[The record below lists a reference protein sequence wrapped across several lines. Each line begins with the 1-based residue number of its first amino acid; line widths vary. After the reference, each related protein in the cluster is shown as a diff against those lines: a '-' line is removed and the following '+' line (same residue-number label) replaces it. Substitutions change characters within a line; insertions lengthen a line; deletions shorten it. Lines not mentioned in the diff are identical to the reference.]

1 MAGYILGGALNT
13 VNQNTNPFGHKTV
26 VDFTPKPT
34 TGATATG
41 GASRTAVDTSGTV
54 AGGKVSSGG
63 SFNYGGGG
71 GGSWPSFDYSSPAVP
86 TPTASPGFDF
96 SSLIGG
102 VTDLLSQGQ
111 KGDIPESIPLS
122 TQKDTMQLQGLRE
135 SAAGWGGNMPGPG
148 GNTVLGNRI
157 PPDESKK
164 LAALQQARIY

>member
-1 MAGYILGGALNT
+1 MAGIVVGKPIPIPKPASAPAPAAPAEPVFSGSGGGGGGTATYYGGGA
-13 VNQNTNPFGHKTV
+13 
-26 VDFTPKPT
+26 
-34 TGATATG
+34 G
-41 GASRTAVDTSGTV
+41 GSGY
-54 AGGKVSSGG
+54 SGG
-63 SFNYGGGG
+63 GGRSYGGGGGG

-111 KGDIPESIPLS
+111 KNDIPESIPLS